1 MTAVDPVVGR
11 RNDLGNNGV
20 VKFVERRIPAEVAGQ
35 QPDRE
40 TDHGPQRVA
49 SSLLSDGPATVT
61 TLAARLGV
69 SATAVRRHLDALEQQ
84 GLVVGDQRPPY
95 GPAPRRGRGRPA
107 RVFALTA
114 AGRDTFATGYDALA
128 VAALQFLAHDTGDDG
143 VAAFAKAQADNLAA
157 DVLDRLGPGWDTEPE
172 PQRLDALAG
181 ALSDL
186 GFAASIA
193 PSPVGVQLCQHNC
206 PVSHVAERFPQLC
219 EAETEVIAG
228 LVGHHVQRIATIAN
242 GAGVCTTV
250 IPTSAV
256 TRRGDDAQST
266 QERTIA

>member
-1 MTAVDPVVGR
+1 
-11 RNDLGNNGV
+11 
-20 VKFVERRIPAEVAGQ
+20 VKFVARRVPAETAGH

-49 SSLLSDGPATVT
+49 SSLLADGPATVT
-61 TLAARLGV
+61 TLAARLRV
-69 SATAVRRHLDALEQQ
+69 SATAVRRHLDALEQR

-114 AGRDTFATGYDALA
+114 AGRDTFASGYDALA
-128 VAALQFLAHDTGDDG
+128 VAALQFLAHDVGQTS
-143 VAAFAKAQADNLAA
+143 VTAFAKTQADDLAS
-157 DVLDRLGPGWDTEPE
+157 DVRDRLGPAWATAPE
-172 PQRLDALAG
+172 PQRLDALAT

-186 GFAASIA
+186 GFAATVT
-193 PSPVGVQLCQHNC
+193 PSPAGVQLCQHNC
-206 PVSHVAERFPQLC
+206 PVSHVAEQFPQLC

-228 LVGHHVQRIATIAN
+228 LVGHHVQRIATIAS

-250 IPTSAV
+250 IPTSVGPTSDTAE
-256 TRRGDDAQST
+256 ST
-266 QERTIA
+266 QERTHA